1 MTNGDRFDRDRIE
14 RARRRRSRSR
24 LHKAVAALCVA
35 AVVSVGAA
43 WGLGAFAPQ
52 PAQDEQAGDA
62 PSQDAGAQ
70 GAQGSGDAQAS
81 GDQTN
86 AEDDRAADF
95 AVDPAKQTEWRTKTD
110 GTKTI
115 WLTFD
120 DGPSANTEK
129 VLDILDRYGVK
140 ATFFVTNEEPQYA
153 SMIKEAYDRGNTIG
167 LHSYTHE
174 YSIYASEDSFFNDLD
189 QIGAVVKDQIGYVP
203 CFIRFPGGASNTVS
217 AKYCRGIMTKLTQDV
232 QARGYQYFD
241 WNISCGDGAAGH
253 TADELAAYATDDA
266 DYSNVMLLMHDSAG
280 HEATVDALPA
290 IIEHY
295 QQEGYTF
302 KAIDR
307 TALASHQKVNN

>member
-1 MTNGDRFDRDRIE
+1 MVKGDEFDRERIE
-14 RARRRRSRSR
+14 RARRRRGRR
-24 LHKAVAALCVA
+24 RVRAVLAALAVA
-35 AVVSVGAA
+35 AVVVGVA
-43 WGLGAFAPQ
+43 GGSGAFAPQ
-52 PAQDEQAGDA
+52 PVPDQSMGEA
-62 PSQDAGAQ
+62 PAQDAGASTAQ
-70 GAQGSGDAQAS
+70 DAQGDSGQAS
-81 GDQTN
+81 
-86 AEDDRAADF
+86 ADDTRAADF
-95 AVDPAKQTEWRTKTD
+95 AVDPQAQTQWRTKTD

-140 ATFFVTNEEPQYA
+140 ATFFVTDEEPSYA
-153 SMIKEAYDRGNTIG
+153 YMIKEAYDRGNTIG
-167 LHSYTHE
+167 LHSYTHA
-174 YSIYASEDSFFNDLD
+174 YSIYAIEDTFFNDLD
-189 QIGAVVKDQIGYVP
+189 QIGAVVKGQIGYVP

-217 AKYCRGIMTKLTQDV
+217 AKYSKGIMTKLTQDV
-232 QARGYQYFD
+232 QERGYQYFD

-253 TADELAAYATDDA
+253 TADELAAYATDNA
-266 DYSNVMLLMHDSAG
+266 DYTNVMLLMHDSAG

>member
-1 MTNGDRFDRDRIE
+1 MNGDEFDRERIE
-14 RARRRRSRSR
+14 RARRRRGRTR
-24 LHKAVAALCVA
+24 MRWAVAAVCLA
-35 AVVSVGAA
+35 AVVAVGAA
-43 WGLGAFAPQ
+43 WAHAAFAPQ
-52 PAQDEQAGDA
+52 PAHDA
-62 PSQDAGAQ
+62 AADASSAQGAPDSNSPSPDQDAGASD
-70 GAQGSGDAQAS
+70 GA
-81 GDQTN
+81 
-86 AEDDRAADF
+86 DDRAAAF
-95 AVDPAKQTEWRTKTD
+95 AVDPNAQTQWRTKTD

-140 ATFFVTNEEPQYA
+140 ATFFVTDEEPQYA
-153 SMIKEAYDRGNTIG
+153 YLIKEAYDRGNTIG

-174 YSIYASEDSFFNDLD
+174 YSIYASEDAFFNDLD

-217 AKYCRGIMTKLTQDV
+217 AKYCKGIMTKLTQDV

-302 KAIDR
+302 MAIDR